1 LNLNNNNNNNKR
13 ERLRSIKATSVFGGL
28 IEIYGDMHKQGVINK
43 KAWFDHFP
51 CNAQRTVVD
60 DCLCLSISFDK
71 VVSLSYQS

>member
-1 LNLNNNNNNNKR
+1 LNLNNNNNNNNNNKR
-13 ERLRSIKATSVFGGL
+13 ERLRSVKATSVFWWFDRDL
-28 IEIYGDMHKQGVINK
+28 WRHAINK

-60 DCLCLSISFDK
+60 DCLCLSFSFDK